1 MGKDR
6 ADDKISGSFC
16 ALRAAL
22 VVSDFPQKY
31 SNYISTTV
39 TAAKYCLAALTTM
52 VTLGYLKM
60 SQSRQS

>member
-16 ALRAAL
+16 ALCLAL
-22 VVSDFPQKY
+22 KVSDFSQKY

-39 TAAKYCLAALTTM
+39 TAAKYYLAALMTM
-52 VTLGYLKM
+52 VMLGYLKT
-60 SQSRQS
+60 SQSQQS

>member
-16 ALRAAL
+16 DLCPALD
-22 VVSDFPQKY
+22 VSNLPQKY

-39 TAAKYCLAALTTM
+39 TAAKYCLAALMTM
-52 VTLGYLKM
+52 VTLGYSKT